1 VTVEDAIFEYINAA
15 VTAAPE
21 GSALHG
27 AEVHETIYETITKDY
42 GIRIGDCDSELAP
55 LAGGE
60 AIQEFDAYVV
70 VVIFWRVEG
79 ADKSERRPARNKAR
93 ALALATAKLFFDD
106 QTMGGRVR
114 DSMVD
119 TCVRGYDSV
128 TDADEYAVV
137 NMPLWVN
144 MSGQQ
149 LDPRRRERY

>member
-1 VTVEDAIFEYINAA
+1 MTIEDAIYEYVNGA
-15 VTAAPE
+15 VTAAAEESP
-21 GSALHG
+21 LHE
-27 AEVHETIYETITKDY
+27 AEVHETVHERITKDY
-42 GIRIGDCDSELAP
+42 GIRIGDCDSDLAP

-60 AIQEFDAYVV
+60 AMEEFDAYIV
-70 VVIFWRVEG
+70 VVIFWRVAG
-79 ADKSERRPARNKAR
+79 ADKSERRPARDKAR

-106 QTMGGRVR
+106 PTMGGRVR

-119 TCVRGYDSV
+119 TCVRGFDSV

-149 LDPRRRERY
+149 LDPQRRER